1 MPQGVA
7 VLAYARLSVS
17 ALAQAVSACAQV
29 ATGHLFDVRLVEFEF
44 VLVCCLASNS
54 VSVKVA
60 EVQVVGLKQNPLF
73 LGDAGALDERSSMAA
88 LGMVMA
94 SLHPSIR
101 ESVDAKHDSI
111 SQLVSAHS
119 MLSTAARLLLMAVGS
134 DMPEH
139 LAAQN
144 AFAVTEAALHASSRA
159 LHTWR
164 EAHTDLVRKMLK
176 HPPPKPEDVQL
187 FYEYAY
193 MCRLV

>member
-1 MPQGVA
+1 MPHIA
-7 VLAYARLSVS
+7 TLSVS
-17 ALAQAVSACAQV
+17 ALAQVVSACAQG
-29 ATGHLFDVRLVEFEF
+29 ATGHLFDILLVEFEL

-54 VSVKVA
+54 VKGAAA

-73 LGDAGALDERSSMAA
+73 LGDAGALEERSSMAA

-164 EAHTDLVRKMLK
+164 EAHTDLIRKMLK

-187 FYEYAY
+187 FYEYAD